1 MRRPRD
7 DGAKGQPVTVL
18 TAAHVIISLIPL
30 TILSIGDSTI
40 SILEIG
46 RWKFRELPREHM
58 ASDWHNWGLSSGRL
72 FPDPV
77 PYALCLTQKPRAR
90 ETHLKSPSSF
100 SCCTSFATM
109 GPINTLFTTVP
120 RMKYPKMLTG
130 PSQPVLKCG
139 AREGVERDICP
150 QASALTPAPVL
161 GSPCP
166 ISEPPGASAPMWGHP
181 VP

>member
-1 MRRPRD
+1 
-7 DGAKGQPVTVL
+7 
-18 TAAHVIISLIPL
+18 
-30 TILSIGDSTI
+30 
-40 SILEIG
+40 
-46 RWKFRELPREHM
+46 M
-58 ASDWHNWGLSSGRL
+58 ASDWHNWDLNSGSL
-72 FPDPV
+72 FPDPI
-77 PYALCLTQKPRAR
+77 PYALCPTQNPRAR

-139 AREGVERDICP
+139 GREGVERDICL

-161 GSPCP
+161 GSPRP
-166 ISEPPGASAPMWGHP
+166 ISEPRGASAPTWEHP